1 MGFDGFVVSDL
12 GAISYIVSDHH
23 WTDNITVAC
32 AEAINAGCDLDLGG
46 EYPALT
52 TALAA
57 NLTTIATL
65 DRSLAR
71 LIRNRIRAGAFDPPA
86 LLPWSKYG
94 LEQVDTA
101 ANRALARE
109 AAVESIVLLKNDGGL
124 LPLDVAMK
132 SRFPNGRIAV
142 IGPNA
147 DRPYGVLGNYA
158 ACLDGANGGV
168 SADCILH
175 TPLWGI
181 QSYLEQYFPDVVVT
195 YDMGVPDLSS
205 YNTSLMQAA
214 LANAALADVVVVV
227 GGLGTCAATDQ
238 GPTPN
243 CQEAEGLDRNTL
255 VLPPIQQLLLDKLAS
270 VGTPVVLVTLS
281 GAPLAIGSSVLS
293 PAIPAILHTWYGGEE
308 AGTALADI
316 LFGARSPSGKLP
328 VTFPLDDSQLPAYY
342 NDSLT
347 AQPCGRTYRYTTC
360 VPLYSFG
367 YGLSYAQFVYRQ
379 SDSTSILNVSHVSPS
394 DTTTVVAVRA
404 DVSNVAGYADAEEV
418 VMAYV
423 SVIPFAVAGQMS
435 PPSLPR
441 TELKAFTRMRVSS
454 SQGAQPFTLSMPISE
469 LRLLDDDSEWSL
481 LQGVYV
487 VYAGGSAPGSRGM
500 FVDGHEHH
508 SRVVQY
514 EMPAACPRAVRKA
527 WAKQQ
532 AKRGLAVDE
541 LAVEMSVAG
550 GLVGTFTVC

>member
-1 MGFDGFVVSDL
+1 MVSDA
-12 GAISYIVSDHH
+12 GAIDLVVNGHH
-23 WTDNITVAC
+23 WVDNMTVAA
-32 AEAINAGCDLDLGG
+32 AEALNAGCDLDLGS
-46 EYPALT
+46 EYQYLPD
-52 TALAA
+52 ALAA
-57 NLTTIATL
+57 NLTTIPTL

-71 LIRNRIRAGAFDPPA
+71 LIHHRIRQGAFDPPSMV
-86 LLPWSKYG
+86 PWSKYG
-94 LEQVDTA
+94 LEQVDTL

-109 AAVESIVLLKNDGGL
+109 AAVESIVMVKNDGGF
-124 LPLDVAMK
+124 LPLAGK
-132 SRFPNGRIAV
+132 SSFPNGRIAV

-147 DRPYGVLGNYA
+147 DRPYGVLGNYPP
-158 ACLDGANGGV
+158 CLDGPYGDV
-168 SADCILH
+168 IPDCVLR

-181 QSYLEQYFPDVVVT
+181 QSYVKQHYPGVTVT
-195 YDMGVPDLSS
+195 YNVGVPDLST
-205 YNTSLMQAA
+205 YNMSVLAEA
-214 LANAALADVVVVV
+214 VANASLADVVIVV
-227 GGLGTCAATDQ
+227 GGLGTCEVPDAGA
-238 GPTPN
+238 GPN
-243 CQEAEGLDRNTL
+243 CLEAEGLDRDTL
-255 VLPPIQQLLLDKLAS
+255 ALPVIQQVLLAKLT
-270 VGTPVVLVTLS
+270 VLGKPIVLVTM
-281 GAPLAIGSSVLS
+281 GGQPLAISPSVLS

-550 GLVGTFTVC
+550 GLMGTFTVC